1 MKKVLLTVIIGLTL
15 FCGILNAQDDDKKKS
30 EFASAKDTLKD
41 QLDYYDPSE
50 LELEIKNEKSNTS
63 MYFLIGGLVV
73 VGGGAAVVM
82 AKKKK
87 K

>member
-1 MKKVLLTVIIGLTL
+1 MKKVLFTFIISLTV
-15 FCGILNAQDDDKKKS
+15 FCGAVIAQDDEDKKKS

-50 LELEIKNEKSNTS
+50 LELEIEDEKSNAS
-63 MYFLIGGLVV
+63 MFFLIGGLVV
-73 VGGGAAVVM
+73 VGGAAVVM
-82 AKKKK
+82 VKKKK